1 MNKIERVFAVLEGR
15 RPDRPP
21 VSFWHH
27 FPLDCAAG
35 PAAVEAHVRH
45 VERYDLDFLKVM
57 DDNRYPR
64 LGLPDGMV
72 SQAADLDGLT
82 VLQGDE
88 DSFGRQLELIRELS
102 QRYAGRLLM
111 ITTIFNA
118 WTTLRLLMAPPAGKH
133 GPPKLGGDVDP
144 RDEQMWR
151 LLRESPDAL
160 ARALDTIATSLA
172 NFCGRCIEA
181 GADGIFLSVRDDW
194 VDTPANGPGNYDR
207 FVRPTDLKILAGVQ
221 RGAFNMLH
229 VCGQAVNFGRFAE
242 YPVHAVNWADRYAGP
257 PLAAVAATHAAGHLR
272 RAGQFGHAGLGDA
285 GGLSARGRGCHP
297 ASGPAAADRRSRLY
311 VRPGYRASR
320 QSGCRPASCRKGLD
334 GLKTRNPGERWA
346 SAHRCIVSATTF
358 STVC

>member
-35 PAAVEAHVRH
+35 PAAIDAHVRH

-64 LGLPDGMV
+64 IGLPDGMV
-72 SQAADLDGLT
+72 SQAADLDCLT

-151 LLRESPDAL
+151 LLHESPGAL
-160 ARALDTIATSLA
+160 TRALDTIAASLA

-181 GADGIFLSVRDDW
+181 GADGVFLSVRDDW
-194 VDTPANGPGNYDR
+194 VDTPENGPGNYDR
-207 FVRPTDLKILAGVQ
+207 LVRPTDLKILASVQ
-221 RGAFNMLH
+221 RAAFNMLH
-229 VCGQAVNFGRFAE
+229 ICGQAVDFGRFAE

-257 PLAAVAATHAAGHLR
+257 PLAAVAATMRPALC
-272 RAGQFGHAGLGDA
+272 
-285 GGLSARGRGCHP
+285 GGLDNLGTL
-297 ASGPAAADRRSRLY
+297 ASGTPEDCQREVADAIRQVGQRPLIVAPGCTFDPDTVPAANLDA
-311 VRPGYRASR
+311 VRQAVE
-320 QSGCRPASCRKGLD
+320 KG
-334 GLKTRNPGERWA
+334 W
-346 SAHRCIVSATTF
+346 
-358 STVC
+358 TV

>member
-1 MNKIERVFAVLEGR
+1 
-15 RPDRPP
+15 
-21 VSFWHH
+21 
-27 FPLDCAAG
+27 
-35 PAAVEAHVRH
+35 
-45 VERYDLDFLKVM
+45 M

-72 SQAADLDGLT
+72 SQAADLDCLT

-151 LLRESPDAL
+151 LLHESPDAL
-160 ARALDTIATSLA
+160 ARALDTIAASLA

-194 VDTPANGPGNYDR
+194 VDTPENGPGNYDR
-207 FVRPTDLKILAGVQ
+207 LVRPTDLKILASVQ
-221 RGAFNMLH
+221 RAVFNMLH
-229 VCGQAVNFGRFAE
+229 VCGQAVDFGRFAE

-257 PLAAVAATHAAGHLR
+257 PLAAVAATMRPAIC
-272 RAGQFGHAGLGDA
+272 
-285 GGLSARGRGCHP
+285 GGLDNLGTL
-297 ASGPAAADRRSRLY
+297 ASGTPEDCQREVADAIRQVGQRPLIVAPGCTFDPDTVPAANLDA
-311 VRPGYRASR
+311 VRQAVE
-320 QSGCRPASCRKGLD
+320 KG
-334 GLKTRNPGERWA
+334 W
-346 SAHRCIVSATTF
+346 
-358 STVC
+358 TV